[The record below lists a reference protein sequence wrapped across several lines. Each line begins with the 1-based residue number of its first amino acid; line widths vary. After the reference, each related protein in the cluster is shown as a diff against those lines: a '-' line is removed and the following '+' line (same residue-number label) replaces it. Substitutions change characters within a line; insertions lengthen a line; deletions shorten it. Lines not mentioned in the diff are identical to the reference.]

1 VPKLLIGELK
11 LTKPSALGEQDPV
24 PEKKVSNIGVG
35 PAGSLIPTESMLVHP
50 IEPNVPVGTI
60 FVVTKLVMLVV
71 VVIMLGTAND
81 QLYPSPGSLKLYT
94 ASPFASAAEAR

>member
-1 VPKLLIGELK
+1 MPKLLIGELK

-50 IEPNVPVGTI
+50 IEPNVPVGT
-60 FVVTKLVMLVV
+60 VVAKLVMLVV
-71 VVIMLGTAND
+71 VVIMLGTATLANWR
-81 QLYPSPGSLKLYT
+81 
-94 ASPFASAAEAR
+94 ASTG